1 MNQNQEF
8 WILGYKMQERCQS
21 LHTIYILIINHSIRF
36 FWIIPWIG
44 QEVAKPS
51 AVEAPS
57 AKFGKSNRDS
67 KGCPV
72 TGDLGLLPASV
83 CWNQSWISHSVP
95 LVSECKQQNKQK
107 QTWDILGFWKGCTA
121 GVLNA
126 PATVGMALAKGYIQG
141 MTAKDRRLLLSYLPW
156 FIPSTRGDQKYT
168 KIHSTSMD
176 LLEPFHLQFPS
187 STEKAGRPSL
197 ANMSPTAHRQTSIA
211 LCARPSTAITGSWR
225 QKPL

>member
-8 WILGYKMQERCQS
+8 RILGYKMQERCQS

-83 CWNQSWISHSVP
+83 CWNQSWIRSVP
-95 LVSECKQQNKQK
+95 LVSECKQHQTTK
-107 QTWDILGFWKGCTA
+107 QTETNLGHPGILKRMHSRSPECTCDSRYGLGKGLHP
-121 GVLNA
+121 GDDGKGQA
-126 PATVGMALAKGYIQG
+126 PAAQ
-141 MTAKDRRLLLSYLPW
+141 LSTL
-156 FIPSTRGDQKYT
+156 
-168 KIHSTSMD
+168 IHS
-176 LLEPFHLQFPS
+176 LY
-187 STEKAGRPSL
+187 
-197 ANMSPTAHRQTSIA
+197 
-211 LCARPSTAITGSWR
+211 
-225 QKPL
+225 